1 MIIRR
6 PTDVPRSAFRVPSGT
21 RRPWGPVRRVL
32 GPIPRNSELGTRI
45 LLFLALCLITALS
58 GCAPKHKDR
67 IALVGGNVISGAGD
81 AVLRDAVLVIY
92 QGRIETVAPREGFEI
107 PKTAVV
113 VDVTGRW
120 IIPGLIDGHAH
131 TERWALGRYVAAGVT
146 SLRDVHG
153 QSDSIL
159 GLKEEV
165 SLGGEVAPRIYSA
178 GAMIDGLP
186 ATYSDATGIRDGTE
200 ARRAVDARAVAGVD
214 YIKTYT
220 RITPE
225 LFKPLLD
232 EAGTFNLKVTAHLG
246 LTDALTAMKLGVSSI
261 EHMSGVPE
269 AASGNAEKF
278 YAEHRKSFFAGW
290 NYFEKSWASLD
301 SASLTRVAGALAEGR
316 VTVIPT
322 LVLHETYSR
331 LDDPAVLGSDDVKSV
346 PDSIVTRWNLP
357 DLKARAGWD
366 DTQFAA
372 FRASRANQDLFLRA
386 FRSSGGRIVAGT
398 DAANQMLVPGWSLH
412 TELELL
418 VNAGLTPED
427 ALETATH
434 NTALLLGADS
444 LGIIAPGKLA
454 DLVVLKESPL
464 ADIRNTRSVER
475 VMVRGQLYL
484 ADSLRATF

>member
-1 MIIRR
+1 MTTR
-6 PTDVPRSAFRVPSGT
+6 PRTDAFRA
-21 RRPWGPVRRVL
+21 
-32 GPIPRNSELGTRI
+32 
-45 LLFLALCLITALS
+45 LACLTALLAA
-58 GCAPKHKDR
+58 CAPRHKDR
-67 IALVGGNVISGAGD
+67 IALVGGNIISGAGD
-81 AVLRDAVLVIY
+81 AVLRDAVIVVY
-92 QGRIETVAPREGFEI
+92 QGRIETVAPREGFAI
-107 PKTAVV
+107 PKTAVE

-146 SLRDVHG
+146 SLRDLHG
-153 QSDSIL
+153 QGDSIL
-159 GLKEEV
+159 ALKEEV
-165 SLGGEVAPRIYSA
+165 SLGGVVAPRIYSA
-178 GAMIDGLP
+178 GAMIDGIP
-186 ATYSDATGIRDGTE
+186 PTYGDATGIRDGDQ

-232 EAGTFNLKVTAHLG
+232 EAGTFNLKITAHLG
-246 LTDALTAMKLGVSSI
+246 LTDALTAMKLGVASI

-269 AASGNAEKF
+269 ASGNAEKF
-278 YAEHRKSFFAGW
+278 YTEHRKSFFAGW
-290 NYFEKSWASLD
+290 NYFERSWASLD
-301 SASLTRVAGALAEGR
+301 SSSLTRVATALAEGR
-316 VTVIPT
+316 VTLVPT
-322 LVLHETYSR
+322 LVLHETFSR

-346 PDSIVTRWNLP
+346 PDSIVARWNVP

-366 DTQFAA
+366 DAQFAA

-386 FRSSGGRIVAGT
+386 FRSAGGRIVAGT

-427 ALETATH
+427 AIETATR
-434 NTALLLGADS
+434 NTAQLLGADS
-444 LGIIAPGKLA
+444 LGLVAPGKLA
-454 DLVVLKESPL
+454 DLVVLKANPL
-464 ADIRNTRSVER
+464 TDIRNTRSVER